1 MEITLLILSVLCV
14 LLGLA
19 GCILPVIPGPPLSY
33 LGMWLLLWSGYVNFS
48 ITEMVVWG
56 VVVIIVS
63 VIDFLLTPLM
73 TKRFGGSSAGSWGS
87 LVGMIIGFFIPIP
100 FFLGP
105 VVGAFVGA
113 LLTEKMIS
121 KKDSGTAIRAA
132 MGSFLAFIVGTGI
145 KIMAC
150 MGMILACVFSAW

>member
-1 MEITLLILSVLCV
+1 MILSVLCV

-73 TKRFGGSSAGSWGS
+73 TKRFGGSSAGSWGA
-87 LVGMIIGFFIPIP
+87 LVGMIIGFFVPIP

-145 KIMAC
+145 KIMVC
-150 MGMILACVFSAW
+150 VGMILACVFAVW